1 LLATGK
7 STTSYDPFP
16 TLGGIGQ
23 ISYTGAGAYNSLQVK
38 MEKRYSNG
46 LSFLGTY
53 TWSHS
58 LADAS
63 DAGGLQTAISVRQ
76 ESLIPILDEMTN
88 STLDVRDRFTF
99 NGNYE
104 LPFGRGRAYLNNSS
118 RPVDL
123 AAGGWSLSGT
133 FVAQTGNP
141 FTVTNNNS
149 TAAGGSARALL
160 IGDPYAPGGSPNSTN
175 PTISCAG
182 TTRNKIHWYNP
193 CAFANPLAGNSITTP
208 VTSTAG
214 AIAYLG
220 GKSNLVYGPG
230 YNRVNMSLFKNFPT
244 WREQYLQFRADAF
257 NLFNHP
263 SLANPSVTGVN
274 STGGQITGPKN
285 FQNNTPDAR
294 FFQLSLKYTF

>member
-1 LLATGK
+1 MCGTDSPSTAIMSCLLAAA
-7 STTSYDPFP
+7 
-16 TLGGIGQ
+16 GQ
-23 ISYTGAGAYNSLQVK
+23 
-38 MEKRYSNG
+38 
-46 LSFLGTY
+46 
-53 TWSHS
+53 
-58 LADAS
+58 
-63 DAGGLQTAISVRQ
+63 
-76 ESLIPILDEMTN
+76 
-88 STLDVRDRFTF
+88 
-99 NGNYE
+99 
-104 LPFGRGRAYLNNSS
+104 YLNNSS

-123 AAGGWSLSGT
+123 AVGGWSTSGT
-133 FVAQTGNP
+133 FVAQTGIP

-149 TAAGGSARALL
+149 TAAGGSARAHSDWRSLMPPADPL
-160 IGDPYAPGGSPNSTN
+160 IRRIPPLPAPQ
-175 PTISCAG
+175 

-208 VTSTAG
+208 VTSTAA

-230 YNRVNMSLFKNFPT
+230 YNRVNMSLFKNFST

-263 SLANPSVTGVN
+263 SLANPSLTGVN

-285 FQNNTPDAR
+285 FQNDTPDAR